1 MEQIEMWLFLLI
13 SLIIPLVVLAISLFM
28 IKSWPK
34 KMHWATGLR
43 TRLAMKNQE
52 TWEYAN
58 KLSGKL
64 DVPVCIILILTS
76 VGIAIFTQRAPYMLG
91 ILVVAQL
98 VVMIMI
104 AIISGAALRKEFDK
118 NGERRR

>member
-1 MEQIEMWLFLLI
+1 MDQMEMWLFLLI

-28 IKSWPK
+28 IKSLPK

-43 TRLAMKNQE
+43 TRMAMKNQE

-64 DVPVCIILILTS
+64 EVPVCIILILVS
-76 VGIAIFTQRAPYMLG
+76 VGIAIFAERAPYVLG
-91 ILVVAQL
+91 ILVVGQL
-98 VVMIMI
+98 VVMII
-104 AIISGAALRKEFDK
+104 TAIITGVALSKEFDK
-118 NGERRR
+118 DGNRRK